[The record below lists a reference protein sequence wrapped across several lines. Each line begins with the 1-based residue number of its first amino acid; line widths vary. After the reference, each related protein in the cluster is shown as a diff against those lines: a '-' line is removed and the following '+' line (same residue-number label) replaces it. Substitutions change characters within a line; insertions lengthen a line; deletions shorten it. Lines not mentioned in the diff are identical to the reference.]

1 MSDQELANAMT
12 VDAEQGIIPQESHS
26 GEENNNLYIAASSC
40 MKVYDYISNN
50 INLIT
55 NWKKMNLVDQ
65 NGTVL
70 SDTNEVLVGVDGK
83 NIPFSFPCKNL
94 MIPNNII
101 NDVTEIKL
109 FVSGIIIKSA
119 ASSIYVSK
127 NNIFVFMKNAEGHTT
142 ESYVYYKLRG
152 GKIGYKKNANGSLQ
166 MATSEVAKLEFKVSG
181 GRIYNIIEDMTDV
194 NEIRNAILAFL
205 KDKVV
210 DINYCIKIENLCYR
224 CGF

>member
-1 MSDQELANAMT
+1 MSDQELANAMS
-12 VDAEQGIIPQESHS
+12 VEVEQQNIPQESHI
-26 GEENNNLYIAASSC
+26 GEESNNLFVPASSC
-40 MKVYDYISNN
+40 IKMYDYICNN

-65 NGTVL
+65 NGIVL

-83 NIPFSFPCKNL
+83 NIPFSFACKNL
-94 MIPNNII
+94 MIPSNLVT
-101 NDVTEIKL
+101 DVTEIKL

-127 NNIFVFMKNAEGHTT
+127 NNIFVFMKDAEGHNA
-142 ESYVYYKLRG
+142 ESYVYYKVRG
-152 GKIGYKKNANGSLQ
+152 GKVGYKKNTNGALQ

-181 GRIYNIIEDMTDV
+181 GRIYNIIEDMTDA
-194 NEIRNAILAFL
+194 NEIRNAILSFL

>member
-1 MSDQELANAMT
+1 
-12 VDAEQGIIPQESHS
+12 
-26 GEENNNLYIAASSC
+26 
-40 MKVYDYISNN
+40 
-50 INLIT
+50 
-55 NWKKMNLVDQ
+55 
-65 NGTVL
+65 
-70 SDTNEVLVGVDGK
+70 
-83 NIPFSFPCKNL
+83 
-94 MIPNNII
+94 
-101 NDVTEIKL
+101 
-109 FVSGIIIKSA
+109 
-119 ASSIYVSK
+119 
-127 NNIFVFMKNAEGHTT
+127 MKNAEGHTT